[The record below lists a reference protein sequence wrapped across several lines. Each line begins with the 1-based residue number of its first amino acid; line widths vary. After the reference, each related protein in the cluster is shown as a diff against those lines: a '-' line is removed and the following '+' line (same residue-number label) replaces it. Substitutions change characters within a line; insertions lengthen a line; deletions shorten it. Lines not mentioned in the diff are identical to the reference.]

1 MVVTSETAVLG
12 VVSAILALVGGTLVW
27 GGARQYRH
35 QRGAVRRAQTASG
48 TIEATGVD
56 RVENGTQT
64 AYVPT
69 VAYEYLTPTQRRHG
83 ERLYPGASRYTK
95 LFHSESAA
103 EAALAGY
110 EPGASTTV
118 YYDPEAPDHSFLE
131 PSPHRGPNLARI
143 GFGAVLVALGVVLL
157 VASGVI

>member
-1 MVVTSETAVLG
+1 MVVTTETAVLG
-12 VVSAILALVGGTLVW
+12 VVSVILALVGGTLVW

-48 TIEATGVD
+48 TIKTMGVD
-56 RVENGTQT
+56 RIEDGTQT

-69 VAYEYLTPTQRRHG
+69 VDYEYLTPTQRRRG

-95 LFHSESAA
+95 LYHSESAA

-118 YYDPEAPDHSFLE
+118 YYDPEAPEHSFLE
-131 PSPHRGPNLARI
+131 PSPHRGPTLARI
-143 GFGAVLVALGVVLL
+143 GFGAGLVGLAAVLPVVAGSL
-157 VASGVI
+157 